1 MSTSLAT
8 DILRGME
15 LTDFKMIHPH
25 QDIFIEQW
33 VRFRC
38 MFGCSNYGKS
48 GSCPPA
54 VPSIEEYR
62 EAILGYE
69 TAILIHRN
77 IPYESKEA
85 YEKLS
90 NQFHGKLLDAE
101 RELFLAGYYKTLL
114 LSHTDCHVCASCK
127 ANGNRENCLFK
138 AKSRPSVEAMGID
151 VYKTARAAGYEINVV
166 RDFGNDTDRFAI
178 ILLE

>member
-1 MSTSLAT
+1 MSTSLAA
-8 DILRGME
+8 DILREME
-15 LTDFKMIHPH
+15 LNDFKMINPH
-25 QDIFIEQW
+25 KDIFIEQW

-54 VPSIEEYR
+54 VPSVEECR
-62 EAILGYE
+62 EAIMGYE

-77 IPYESKEA
+77 IPFESKEA
-85 YEKLS
+85 YDELN
-90 NQFHGKLLDAE
+90 NQFHRKLLDAE
-101 RELFLAGYYKTLL
+101 RELFLAGYYKALL
-114 LSHTDCHVCASCK
+114 LSHTDCHICASCK
-127 ANGNRENCLFK
+127 ADGNRENCLFK

-151 VYKTARAAGYEINVV
+151 VFKTARSAGYEIDVV
-166 RDFGNDTDRFAI
+166 RDFRCNTNRFAV